1 MLKRNYIVEFGGIL
15 KPETEKWI
23 FLPEFEISWNILKK
37 EKTELRLNFYII
49 RSYKHCTNCVGL

>member
-1 MLKRNYIVEFGGIL
+1 MVEFGGIL

-49 RSYKHCTNCVGL
+49 RSYKHCTNCVGF